1 MTVLTRRRPGAT
13 RRGRAR
19 GQTLAEFALIIP
31 VLIVMLMGIFDLGRA
46 IFAYN
51 AITNA
56 AREGARLGI
65 VNQWADSIRER
76 AVNMA
81 PTAEQDPDKA
91 VTVAISRPASAPADN
106 DCAAAPAVGCIVY
119 VRYESEFF
127 AITPIIGSLLGPM
140 TLTAESVEP
149 IEYVCGVT
157 GAAITNPALCP
168 RQP

>member
-1 MTVLTRRRPGAT
+1 MTARSNSRISARRS
-13 RRGRAR
+13 RRSR
-19 GQTLAEFALIIP
+19 GQALAEFALVIP

-65 VNQWADSIRER
+65 VNQWADKIIER
-76 AVNMA
+76 AINMA
-81 PTAEQDPDKA
+81 PTADQDTDA
-91 VTVAISRPASAPADN
+91 VTVAISKSTSAPDDD
-106 DCAAAPAVGCIVY
+106 DCAGAPAVGCMVY
-119 VRYESEFF
+119 VRYETEFT
-127 AITPIIGSLLGPM
+127 AITPIIGSIIGPL

-149 IEYVCGVT
+149 IEYVCGVA
-157 GAAITNPALCP
+157 GATITNPDLCP

>member
-1 MTVLTRRRPGAT
+1 MTALTGRRVSVT
-13 RRGRAR
+13 RRGRTR
-19 GQTLAEFALIIP
+19 GQTLAEFALVLP

-65 VNQWADSIRER
+65 VNQWADSIKER
-76 AVNMA
+76 AVDMA
-81 PTAEQDPDKA
+81 PTAEQDPNA
-91 VTVAISRPASAPADN
+91 VTVAISQPASAPADD
-106 DCAAAPAVGCIVY
+106 DCASAPAVGCIVY
-119 VRYESEFF
+119 VRYESDFT

-149 IEYVCGVT
+149 IEYVCGVA
-157 GAAITNPALCP
+157 GAAITNPDLCP

>member
-1 MTVLTRRRPGAT
+1 MTALTTRRLRTRRR
-13 RRGRAR
+13 GRSR
-19 GQTLAEFALIIP
+19 GQTLAEFALVLP

-56 AREGARLGI
+56 AREERGSASSTSGPTRSGSERST
-65 VNQWADSIRER
+65 WPRPPIRTQR
-76 AVNMA
+76 GHGR
-81 PTAEQDPDKA
+81 DL
-91 VTVAISRPASAPADN
+91 RPASAPADD
-106 DCAAAPAVGCIVY
+106 DCASAPAVGCIVY
-119 VRYESEFF
+119 VRYGSEFT

-157 GAAITNPALCP
+157 GAAITNPDLCP

>member
-1 MTVLTRRRPGAT
+1 MSALTASRLRGSRRSRS
-13 RRGRAR
+13 R
-19 GQTLAEFALIIP
+19 GQTLAEFALVIP
-31 VLIVMLMGIFDLGRA
+31 ILIVMLMGIFDLGRA
-46 IFAYN
+46 VFAYN

-65 VNQWADSIRER
+65 VNQFADKIKER
-76 AVNMA
+76 AVSMA
-81 PTAEQDPDKA
+81 PTADQDPNA
-91 VTVAISRPASAPADN
+91 VTVSISKPDSAPDDD
-106 DCAAAPAVGCIVY
+106 DCAGSVAVGCVVY
-119 VRYESEFF
+119 VRYESEFT

-157 GAAITNPALCP
+157 GAQITNPDACP

>member
-1 MTVLTRRRPGAT
+1 MIALTNRRVST
-13 RRGRAR
+13 KRRGRTR
-19 GQTLAEFALIIP
+19 GQTLAEFALVLPI
-31 VLIVMLMGIFDLGRA
+31 LIVMLMGIFDLGRA

-65 VNQWADSIRER
+65 VNQWADSIKER

-81 PTAEQDPDKA
+81 PTAEQDPNS
-91 VTVAISRPASAPADN
+91 VSVAISRPASAPDDD

-119 VRYESEFF
+119 VRYESEFT

-157 GAAITNPALCP
+157 GAAITNPDLCP

>member
-1 MTVLTRRRPGAT
+1 MTALTRRRVT
-13 RRGRAR
+13 SKRRGRAR
-19 GQTLAEFALIIP
+19 GQTLAEFALVLP

-76 AVNMA
+76 AVDMA
-81 PTAEQDPDKA
+81 PTADQNPNA
-91 VTVAISRPASAPADN
+91 VTVAISKPASAPDDD
-106 DCAAAPAVGCIVY
+106 DCASAPAVGCLVY
-119 VRYESEFF
+119 VRYESDFT

-157 GAAITNPALCP
+157 GAAITNPDLCP

>member
-1 MTVLTRRRPGAT
+1 MTALPRRRVT
-13 RRGRAR
+13 VKRRGRAR
-19 GQTLAEFALIIP
+19 GQTLAEFALVLP

-65 VNQWADSIRER
+65 VNQWADKIKER
-76 AVNMA
+76 AVTMA
-81 PTAEQDPDKA
+81 PTADQDPDA
-91 VTVAISRPASAPADN
+91 VTVAISKPASAPDDD
-106 DCAAAPAVGCIVY
+106 DCAGAPAVGCIVY
-119 VRYESEFF
+119 VRYESEFT

-157 GAAITNPALCP
+157 GAIITNPDLCP

>member
-1 MTVLTRRRPGAT
+1 MIALTGRYATAT
-13 RRGRAR
+13 RRGRSR
-19 GQTLAEFALIIP
+19 GQTLAEFALVLP

-81 PTAEQDPDKA
+81 PTADQDPNS
-91 VTVAISRPASAPADN
+91 VTVAISRPASAPADD
-106 DCAAAPAVGCIVY
+106 DCAAAPSVGCIVY

>member
-1 MTVLTRRRPGAT
+1 V
-13 RRGRAR
+13 
-19 GQTLAEFALIIP
+19 IP
-31 VLIVMLMGIFDLGRA
+31 ILLVILMGIFDLGRA
-46 IFAYN
+46 VFAYN
-51 AITNA
+51 TITNA

-65 VNQWADSIRER
+65 VNQFADKIKER

-81 PTAEQDPDKA
+81 PTASQDENDVSVSISLPD
-91 VTVAISRPASAPADN
+91 SAPDAD
-106 DCAAAPAVGCIVY
+106 DCTTVAVGCVVY
-119 VRYESEFF
+119 VKYESEFT

-157 GAAITNPALCP
+157 GAQITNPDLCP